1 MPGNGHGIKF
11 SKYGLIAGMGYGNFF
26 YATGL
31 AFAGGN
37 GYIDVNNPAMKRT
50 LLLLTGLLFATL
62 PIFAQQAIVPEQAT
76 QFVGQQVT
84 VCGKIY
90 GGKHLKSAKN
100 QPTFLNMGAAYPKQQ
115 LTLVIWSNI
124 RKTFAAAPEVAYN
137 GKTVCVT
144 GKIDT
149 YKNQPQIV
157 IYAASQITEKK

>member
-1 MPGNGHGIKF
+1 MK
-11 SKYGLIAGMGYGNFF
+11 KTLTLI
-26 YATGL
+26 
-31 AFAGGN
+31 
-37 GYIDVNNPAMKRT
+37 
-50 LLLLTGLLFATL
+50 TGLLFATL
-62 PIFAQQAIVPEQAT
+62 PMLAQQAIVPEQAP

-115 LTLVIWSNI
+115 LTIVIWSNI
-124 RKTFAAAPEVAYN
+124 RKTFPVAPEQAYN

-157 IYAASQITEKK
+157 IYSAAQISEKK